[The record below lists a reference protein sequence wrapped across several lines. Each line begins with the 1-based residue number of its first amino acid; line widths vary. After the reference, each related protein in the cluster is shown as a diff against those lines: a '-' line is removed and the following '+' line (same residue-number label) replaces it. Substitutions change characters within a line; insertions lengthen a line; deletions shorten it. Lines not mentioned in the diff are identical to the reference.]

1 MGGVC
6 LPYFGLELF
15 IMFFMIFYVFYAR
28 KIEDTHVFNCVF
40 SEQENVCLCVLNIVC
55 FLNCEQKNSNEC
67 ADIPAFCEG
76 MSRLVDSALGHKL
89 RLQNI
94 QAASILAQVS
104 HMRFRVLGL

>member
-6 LPYFGLELF
+6 LPYFCLELF

-40 SEQENVCLCVLNIVC
+40 SEQDNVCLCVLNIVC

-94 QAASILAQVS
+94 QAASILAQVC
-104 HMRFRVLGL
+104 VCV